1 MGTRIARRKSTIP
14 AQLPSPALDQFAEE
28 KIRMARQT
36 GTVARFLDDKG
47 FGFIQPDGG
56 GKDVFV
62 HHSAIE
68 GTGFKSLAPGERVE
82 FDVVQDVKGP
92 RADRVTR
99 VQG

>member
-1 MGTRIARRKSTIP
+1 
-14 AQLPSPALDQFAEE
+14 
-28 KIRMARQT
+28 MARQT

-68 GTGFKSLAPGERVE
+68 GTGFKTLAPGERVE

-92 RADRVTR
+92 RADRVSR